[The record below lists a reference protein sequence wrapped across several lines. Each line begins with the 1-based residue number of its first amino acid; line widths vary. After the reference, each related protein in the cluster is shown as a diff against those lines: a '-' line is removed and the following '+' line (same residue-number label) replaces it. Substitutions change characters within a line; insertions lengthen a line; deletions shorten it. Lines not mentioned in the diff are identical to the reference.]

1 MAQGVAVPVVRLAM
15 LGEALVLPVALGLG
29 VMLVLTLGE
38 ALVEGV
44 RVGTRLTVHPAP
56 APARPGLP
64 EPAAV
69 TLGEGEMAVEGEV
82 LPLAGAL
89 ALALM
94 QRVVRALIVVR
105 PEGIMER
112 GAVAL
117 PEKLALVLGER
128 VALGLALSL
137 TLPVLL
143 LEPDSLEQGEMVRE
157 AEAHFEALGLGETES
172 VGRARVGVRVAF
184 AEAVGPPLPA
194 LPRPA
199 GVPQEVGV
207 ALLVRE
213 PAPPPLAEGEG
224 EADTLTLG
232 DRLSLALALEVT
244 EALGLLAWARENG
257 PPPPADALALLLAD
271 TVLVALR
278 VVLRR
283 GVAVA
288 LAAVRVA
295 RGAEG
300 EALAHT
306 LEEAESEKLG
316 ERRGEAEALGLPEG
330 RGVALEE
337 PVGVPPVAQRLGL
350 AEGLVVLLPDWLRV
364 MEGLPE
370 SL

>member
-244 EALGLLAWARENG
+244 EALGLLAWARENV
-257 PPPPADALALLLAD
+257 PPPPQTHWRSCWQTLCWWRCGWCCGGGWQWHWLLCAW
-271 TVLVALR
+271 R
-278 VVLRR
+278 
-283 GVAVA
+283 
-288 LAAVRVA
+288 
-295 RGAEG
+295 E
-300 EALAHT
+300 
-306 LEEAESEKLG
+306 
-316 ERRGEAEALGLPEG
+316 
-330 RGVALEE
+330 
-337 PVGVPPVAQRLGL
+337 AQRGRRWRTRWRRQSLKNWGKGGGRQRRWGCQRGGEWRWRSQW
-350 AEGLVVLLPDWLRV
+350 ACRPWRSAWGWLR
-364 MEGLPE
+364 GLLCCCQTGCE
-370 SL
+370 